1 MFTKR
6 TLWLSIIV
14 SMIIGGVA
22 GFAIEKYRMQSGDSH
37 FGRTRFINYMT
48 KELSLTQAQQ
58 RQLDSIIT
66 YAHPKFHAIREKF
79 NVDMKNQ
86 MDSTRK
92 MITNILTNEQ
102 QQKFQIVL
110 SQMRNDSDNH

>member
-22 GFAIEKYRMQSGDSH
+22 GFEIERYRMQSDDSH
-37 FGRTRFINYMT
+37 FGKTRFINYMT
-48 KELSLTQAQQ
+48 KELSLTQTQ
-58 RQLDSIIT
+58 RQQLDSIIT
-66 YAHPKFHAIREKF
+66 YSHPKFHAIREKF
-79 NVDMKNQ
+79 NADIQGQ

-92 MITNILTNEQ
+92 MITNILTGEQ
-102 QQKFQIVL
+102 QQKFQIL
-110 SQMRNDSDNH
+110 LKQMRSNSDNH